1 MCFICKKKKK
11 LGHYAKNFPNK
22 SNKAIKMINSLGLDE
37 KDDIE
42 SLYLEQ
48 INDDEETIFALQVH
62 QAKSLKQ
69 DQTQILFP
77 YFQC

>member
-1 MCFICKKKKK
+1 
-11 LGHYAKNFPNK
+11 
-22 SNKAIKMINSLGLDE
+22 MINSLGLDE